1 MSARSRH
8 HTLMLIACFAAVY
21 VLWGSTYVGMKVAVQ
36 RIPPMLLGG
45 GRFLFAGLCLMTIVA
60 MFGGLQRRWL
70 GEWRYWR
77 TASITSGGEF
87 GSLAPKWNCIGHC
100 TALPDWPS
108 AAMCAGSAVP

>member
-70 GEWRYWR
+70 EVDVVREMHLPPCVHLLGAMHATCAAVDG
-77 TASITSGGEF
+77 TAGG
-87 GSLAPKWNCIGHC
+87 SPR
-100 TALPDWPS
+100 
-108 AAMCAGSAVP
+108 